1 MAKKIF
7 HREQLYSDF
16 ISESARV
23 IVDSLEHALQDPDKL
38 IPIYALVS
46 RIRLSSSREVLNSAE
61 QIVKTIVQTYAQPD
75 LTPEDIRSRAVNG
88 DDPLREFSDICRRE
102 LELMQAHF

>member
-23 IVDSLEHALQDPDKL
+23 IVDSLQHALQDPDKL

-46 RIRLSSSREVLNSAE
+46 RIRLSSSREVLDNAE
-61 QIVKTIVQTYAQPD
+61 RIVKTIVQTYAQPN
-75 LTPEDIRSRAVNG
+75 LTPEDIRSRAANG